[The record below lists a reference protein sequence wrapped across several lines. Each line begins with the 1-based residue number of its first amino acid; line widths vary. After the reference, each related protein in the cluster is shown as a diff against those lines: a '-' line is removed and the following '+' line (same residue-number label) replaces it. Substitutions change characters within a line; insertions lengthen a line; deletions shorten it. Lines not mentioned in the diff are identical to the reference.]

1 MRTNSQ
7 GLSSLDALVPKS
19 SQFFRYADCWCSSG
33 LRCSFL
39 NGFLALTVEHLSSS
53 FSSYNIF
60 GSRPHPVLTRI
71 GRGHFRK
78 IFFPVLSTLLLR
90 IYKQGEYKREG
101 AWVGAGVRATG
112 GENGFL
118 QVVTVQSSTDTD
130 FRQRVVIDPFLMV
143 YILTLFQWFCCVL
156 HSQYNGSCF
165 INEGISN
172 IFIEFH
178 SIEGMFIQNIFC
190 LCERSLCIIDVYKIF
205 MELHSK

>member
-78 IFFPVLSTLLLR
+78 IFFPVLCTLFLR

-130 FRQRVVIDPFLMV
+130 FQSESGDRSIFNGQHSYIVSMNVLCFTLTIQQRLL
-143 YILTLFQWFCCVL
+143 YEWR
-156 HSQYNGSCF
+156 
-165 INEGISN
+165 
-172 IFIEFH
+172 
-178 SIEGMFIQNIFC
+178 C
-190 LCERSLCIIDVYKIF
+190 LQDI
-205 MELHSK
+205 